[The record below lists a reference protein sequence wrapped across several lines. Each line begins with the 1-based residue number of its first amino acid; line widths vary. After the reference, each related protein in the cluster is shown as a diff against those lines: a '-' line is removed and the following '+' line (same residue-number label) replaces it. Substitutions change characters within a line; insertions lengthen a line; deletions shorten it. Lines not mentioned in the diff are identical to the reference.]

1 MASPRTIAENLVRV
15 LNMKSDVLPKH
26 IRQINF
32 PGVSVSVQEMMDALA
47 KHGGED
53 KLQYIREVTDPDQ
66 ERILRSW
73 PQDFD
78 ISTALRLGLI
88 VDQSGEDLVRE
99 YIEGLQK

>member
-1 MASPRTIAENLVRV
+1 MDSNQ
-15 LNMKSDVLPKH
+15 LPKH

-32 PGVSVSVQEMMDALA
+32 PGVSVSVQELLDALA
-47 KHGGED
+47 KYGGED
-53 KLQYIREVTDPDQ
+53 KLQYVKEVTDPDQ

-78 ISTALRLGLI
+78 IGTPLKLGLV